1 MTGLPR
7 DWRVVPLASVAEV
20 RLGRQRSPKNHAGNQ
35 MRPYVRAAN
44 VSWSGLRLNDVK
56 SMNFTDSE
64 MDTYRLEPGDLLLG
78 EASGSPREVG
88 KPALWRGEIAG
99 CAFQNTLIRVRPKG
113 PDSEYLLHY
122 FRHQALSGR
131 FAAAARGVGIHHLGS
146 DALAR
151 WKLPLPPLSEQRRIA
166 EVLDR
171 ADALRTQR
179 RAVLA
184 LTDELTQSIFIDTFG
199 DMAGDYVTTR
209 EDLFHPRG
217 WRWERLSEIA
227 SLATGHTPDRSR
239 PDYWGGSTPWISLPE
254 IRALDGEVAF
264 ATDLTITTA
273 GLGNSSAVLLPE
285 GTVCLS
291 RTASIGFV
299 TMLGKPMAT
308 SQDFVNW
315 VVGDHLRPVYLMNA
329 LMLSRARLRALSDG
343 STHKTIYMRVAE
355 RFRVLAPPLR
365 LQLHFEERV
374 AAVRRIRQGQRA
386 ALREAERACASLQQR
401 AFAGEL

>member
-1 MTGLPR
+1 VKAGDVLVATVRPNLNGVAASTGFCVLR
-7 DWRVVPLASVAEV
+7 TKADLDNSYLFHWV
-20 RLGRQRSPKNHAGNQ
+20 RSPVFVTD
-35 MRPYVRAAN
+35 MVRKATGASYPA
-44 VSWSGLRLNDVK
+44 VSNRIVK
-56 SMNFTDSE
+56 SS
-64 MDTYRLEPGDLLLG
+64 
-78 EASGSPREVG
+78 S
-88 KPALWRGEIAG
+88 I
-99 CAFQNTLIRVRPKG
+99 
-113 PDSEYLLHY
+113 
-122 FRHQALSGR
+122 
-131 FAAAARGVGIHHLGS
+131 
-146 DALAR
+146 
-151 WKLPLPPLSEQRRIA
+151 PLPSLLEQRRIA

-179 RAVLA
+179 QAVLA
-184 LTDELTQSIFIDTFG
+184 LTDELTRSIFIDTFG

-209 EDLFHPRG
+209 EDLVHPRG

-239 PDYWGGSTPWISLPE
+239 PDYWGGSIPWISLPE

-273 GLGNSSAVLLPE
+273 GLGNSSAVLLPK

-329 LMLSRARLRALSDG
+329 LMQSRARLRGLSDG
-343 STHKTIYMRVAE
+343 STHKTICMRVAE

-374 AAVRRIRQGQRA
+374 AVVRRIRRGQRA
-386 ALREAERACASLQQR
+386 ALREVERSYASLQQR